1 MKTLVLGLGN
11 SILSDDGVGIR
22 VTHEVANQLNSPQVT
37 VAETSG
43 AGLSLLDSIVG
54 YDKVIIIDAVQTEK
68 GQAGQIY
75 RMGPEDFS
83 LTKHFSSP
91 HQINLVTALEL
102 GKMLDLAMPQKI
114 TVFAVEAKD
123 ITSFS
128 EKCTPEVEQAIP
140 EVVKMVLQELNAKHP
155 LKANDIE
162 SRPHHSGPSAKAI
175 SD

>member
-11 SILSDDGVGIR
+11 PILSDDGVGIR
-22 VTHEVANQLNSPQVT
+22 VAQEVGKKLDDPQIT
-37 VAETSG
+37 VSETSA

-54 YDKVIIIDAVQTEK
+54 YDKVIIIDAIQTEK

-102 GKMLDLAMPQKI
+102 GKMLNLAMPQEI

-128 EKCTPEVEQAIP
+128 ERCTPEVERAIP
-140 EVVKMVLQELNAKHP
+140 EAVKIVLEELV
-155 LKANDIE
+155 
-162 SRPHHSGPSAKAI
+162 G
-175 SD
+175 